1 VRSRT
6 AASITLAMPIPP
18 TTRLM
23 AAIAVI
29 SRSGAHDRRM
39 HGDRMLGNRLEPA
52 VSRS

>member
-6 AASITLAMPIPP
+6 ATSIRLAMPIPP

-29 SRSGAHDRRM
+29 SRPGAHDRWM
-39 HGDRMLGNRLEPA
+39 HGAPDARQPP
-52 VSRS
+52 